1 MDKPPYGWPPLALY
15 IPIGPLLVCV
25 VKLLNCVWFKP
36 VFIAM
41 PGMIL
46 ISSAAS
52 RPWIAN
58 SGSIVLV
65 MVVRLSLV
73 VSGTNSVSA
82 ATSTVS
88 VLGPSF
94 KAILGRVRFSAWLK
108 VIPFASQPEKPC
120 AFTVTV

>member
-73 VSGTNSVSA
+73 VCGTNSLSSS
-82 ATSTVS
+82 TSI
-88 VLGPSF
+88 VLVVGYVF
-94 KAILGRVRFSAWLK
+94 KAVMDWVRYIA
-108 VIPFASQPEKPC
+108 QM
-120 AFTVTV
+120 